1 MKYIILINKENRN
14 DGVEGVVQWQSMYEV
29 LRLIISI
36 VKREERKERG
46 IEMDGMSGVEYFE
59 VLVVIDFIQFE
70 VGAVYIFVC
79 GFMGY

>member
-1 MKYIILINKENRN
+1 
-14 DGVEGVVQWQSMYEV
+14 MYEV

-59 VLVVIDFIQFE
+59 VLVVIDFI
-70 VGAVYIFVC
+70 
-79 GFMGY
+79 